1 MFSRHLSLHA
11 AVISIFFVVSLL
23 LVLTSGHA
31 SAEDPSLAI
40 DTGTTGNSGSSLGDL
55 EDCISVDAGDT
66 FGIDVLILD
75 VTDLLA
81 WELSLDYDA
90 AVVTVVDH
98 DVKMFQSVNQ
108 GSSPVDISA
117 RLPDDSGSH
126 SLSAF
131 ESSDP
136 LTPDSGSGVLARVT
150 LEATAEG
157 ETELRLGERDV
168 NGDGTIDRGTLLKDV
183 NAEPIGDT
191 TGDGFFDG
199 EVSTAIAVVGDDCP
213 DGYTAASIGSQDTGS
228 SANGWVYAA
237 AGAFALGCVLVAG
250 VLLRSRRRRPD

>member
-1 MFSRHLSLHA
+1 MFARHLSLRA
-11 AVISIFFVVSLL
+11 ALLSILFAASLL
-23 LVLTSGHA
+23 VVLAAGRA

-40 DTGTTGNSGSSLGDL
+40 DTGTMGNSGSGLGDL

-66 FGIDVLILD
+66 FDIDVLILD

-90 AVVTVVDH
+90 AVLTVVDH
-98 DVKMFQSVNQ
+98 DVKMFQSANE

-117 RLPDDSGSH
+117 KLPDDSGSH
-126 SLSAF
+126 TLSAF

-150 LEATAEG
+150 LEATASG
-157 ETELRLGERDV
+157 ETELRFGERDA

-191 TGDGFFDG
+191 TDDGFFDG
-199 EVSTAIAVVGDDCP
+199 QVSSAIAVVGDDCP
-213 DGYTAASIGSQDTGS
+213 DGYTVASIDSQDTGS
-228 SANGWVYAA
+228 SADGWVYAA
-237 AGAFALGCVLVAG
+237 AGAFALGCVLIAG

>member
-1 MFSRHLSLHA
+1 MIARSLPPPVHA
-11 AVISIFFVVSLL
+11 LAASFALFLAVI
-23 LVLTSGHA
+23 LTLGHA
-31 SAEDPSLAI
+31 SAEGPALAI
-40 DTGTTGNSGSSLGDL
+40 DAGTIGNSGDSLGEL
-55 EDCISVDAGDT
+55 EDCISVDAGDR
-66 FGIDVLILD
+66 FDIDVLILD

-90 AVVTVVDH
+90 AVLTVVGH
-98 DVKMFQSVNQ
+98 DVKMFQSVNE

-157 ETELRLGERDV
+157 ETELRFGERDA

-183 NAEPIGDT
+183 NAESIGDT

-213 DGYTAASIGSQDTGS
+213 DGYTAAIFSSGDTDGSADR
-228 SANGWVYAA
+228 WVYAG
-237 AGAFALGCVLVAG
+237 AGAFVLGCIIVAG
-250 VLLRSRRRRPD
+250 VVLRSRRRRVG